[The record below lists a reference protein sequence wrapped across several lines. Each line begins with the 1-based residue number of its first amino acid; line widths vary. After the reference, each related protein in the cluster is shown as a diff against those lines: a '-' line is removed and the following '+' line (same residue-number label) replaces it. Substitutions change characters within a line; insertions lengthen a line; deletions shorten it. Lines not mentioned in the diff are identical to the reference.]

1 MAAAVLVASPSHL
14 LAGSFLQR
22 DLAPPDSTAGAL
34 IVETSPPGLLILV
47 DEIEGG
53 RSPLGPIWI
62 PAKTVRVRA
71 LHDDPRG
78 FDAAS
83 DEVLAVISPG
93 ATTRVF
99 LDLRP
104 SVMLRSDPEPARVY
118 RVTGAVRD
126 SLLGET
132 PLALGAAFLER
143 GRFRLAA
150 SDHADTVL
158 AGASLLTLDR
168 SAGRT
173 LVALRRISETLPPI
187 VPRTPLM
194 RRPWLQWSMVGV
206 GAVLTGTAA
215 IFRREGDRW
224 YNRYLESS
232 DRRVLDTY
240 FDRAVRYDHLSLA
253 SLGVGQ
259 VLFTG
264 GLVLLVSGAGR

>member
-1 MAAAVLVASPSHL
+1 
-14 LAGSFLQR
+14 
-22 DLAPPDSTAGAL
+22 
-34 IVETSPPGLLILV
+34 VETSPPGLLILV
-47 DEIEGG
+47 DEVEGG

-71 LHDDPRG
+71 LRDDPRG
-78 FDAAS
+78 FDSAS
-83 DEVLAVISPG
+83 DEALAVIRPG

-118 RVTGAVRD
+118 RVTGAARD

-132 PLALGAAFLER
+132 PLTLAPAFLETR
-143 GRFRLAA
+143 RFRLAA

-158 AGASLLTLDR
+158 AGESLLTLGR
-168 SAGRT
+168 SGIKT
-173 LVALRRISETLPPI
+173 LVALRRTSETLPPL
-187 VPRTPLM
+187 VPRASLL
-194 RRPWLQWSMVGV
+194 RRPWLQWSLVGV

-215 IFRREGDRW
+215 LLRREGDHW

-240 FDRAVRYDHLSLA
+240 FDRAVRYDHLSLG

>member
-1 MAAAVLVASPSHL
+1 M
-14 LAGSFLQR
+14 
-22 DLAPPDSTAGAL
+22 
-34 IVETSPPGLLILV
+34 ETSPPGLLVLV
-47 DEIEGG
+47 DEVEAG

-71 LHDDPRG
+71 LHDDPRS
-78 FDAAS
+78 FDSAS
-83 DEVLAVISPG
+83 DEALAVIHPG

-118 RVTGAVRD
+118 RVTGAARD

-132 PLALGAAFLER
+132 PLTLGSAFLENR
-143 GRFRLAA
+143 RFRLEA

-158 AGASLLTLDR
+158 TGESLLTLER
-168 SAGRT
+168 SGGKA
-173 LVALRRISETLPPI
+173 LVALRRISETLPP
-187 VPRTPLM
+187 VAPRTSLM
-194 RRPWLQWSMVGV
+194 RRPWLQWSLVGV

-215 IFRREGDRW
+215 LLRREGDHW